1 MNSRF
6 RSTLAAF
13 AIVAV
18 AAWIVACENS
28 GVTAPSDSA
37 LVVTVNPGTVNIDPN
52 ANQTQASADLRAEL
66 YSSKGSPLQGVPV
79 VFVTQA
85 GKLASGGASQN
96 TDASGVVTDTITVS
110 SNDPETIEITARASS
125 VSSKTTLKKS
135 VGQANKPPQAV
146 IVAVPTNQQVAN
158 KPVIFDGTSSL
169 DQDGNTLTMFRWEI
183 LSDKP
188 DTGKTNPLVV
198 EGPTDSAL
206 TLTFQ
211 NLQTL
216 SVTLK
221 VSDDPQAALDFAR
234 NIPVSYSALQAVLPY
249 KILCGLPPTA
259 VIAGPDTVNVSN
271 APGQQASV
279 LLDGTLSTDADGLL
293 DKYTWSCGNGTQP
306 IPQGNGS
313 KVVCSYKVESVQKTY
328 SATLVVTDNGSGVID
343 PNTGTYFCAQ
353 QSKEDS
359 VLVIVS
365 PLQ

>member
-1 MNSRF
+1 MNSRL
-6 RSTLAAF
+6 RWTLAAF
-13 AIVAV
+13 AIAAVAV
-18 AAWIVACENS
+18 WIVACENS
-28 GVTAPSDSA
+28 GVTAPSDAA

-52 ANQTQASADLRAEL
+52 SNQTQASSSLRAEL

-85 GKLASGGASQN
+85 GTLASKGESQN
-96 TDASGVVTDTITVS
+96 TDAAGVVTDTVTVS
-110 SNDPETIEITARASS
+110 TADPETIEITARASS
-125 VSSKTTLKKS
+125 VSAKTTLKKS

-146 IVAVPTNQQVAN
+146 VVAVPTNQQVAN

-169 DQDGNTLTMFRWEI
+169 DADSDPLTMFRWEI

-188 DTGKTNPLVV
+188 DTGRANPLVI
-198 EGPTDSAL
+198 EGPNDSAL

-221 VSDDPQAALDFAR
+221 VSDDPQAPLDFSR
-234 NIPVSYSALQAVLPY
+234 GVPVSYSALQSVIAY
-249 KILCGLPPTA
+249 KIACGLPPTA
-259 VIAGPDTVNVSN
+259 VIAGPDSVTVSN

-279 LLDGTLSTDADGLL
+279 LLDGSLSTDTDGLI

-313 KVVCSYKVESVQKTY
+313 KAVCSYKVESVQKTY
-328 SATLVVTDNGSGVID
+328 SATLVVSDNGSGVID
-343 PNTGTYFCAQ
+343 PRTGTYFCAQ

-359 VLVIVS
+359 VQVVVS